1 MPRSRL
7 LLGLGCAALVLSAA
21 ACSNPTATQA
31 VVGTSPLNVIVPLSG
46 NFTSGLPVYVAL
58 KQGFFKKEH
67 LSVTV
72 VNTTGGATNVAAV
85 LAGKGAIGVDT
96 GPVSIIA
103 ADQHGANLKIIG
115 ADTTGMDIL
124 FFTKGT
130 GPIKSIYD
138 LAGRKVGFSAP
149 GSSSEVALNQ
159 INSDLKAKGMKPA
172 IGEVIGGPPMQLTA
186 VMTNQV
192 SAGFTAAPNL
202 FSQVQSGS
210 IRLLTSLSSYPAY
223 SDVAV
228 RVIFASG
235 GYINSHPTQVREFL
249 TAWSQAWAFVFAHHD
264 QAMTD
269 WQTGAKLT
277 EPVPVLATGYTYYT
291 PATQRLTPINGLSR
305 DVSDAVSLGVLKAPL
320 TSSQLAGYVDSTF
333 AVPASSSG

>member
-1 MPRSRL
+1 MRRSRL
-7 LLGLGCAALVLSAA
+7 LLGLGCAALVLSAVG
-21 ACSNPTATQA
+21 CSNPTATQA

-149 GSSSEVALNQ
+149 GSSS
-159 INSDLKAKGMKPA
+159 LKAKGMKPA
-172 IGEVIGGPPMQLTA
+172 IGEPIGGPPMQLTA

-210 IRLLTSLSSYPAY
+210 IRLLTSLSSYPSY

-320 TSSQLAGYVDSTF
+320 TSSQLAGYVDTTL